1 MSIREE
7 LLQLRKERSERA
19 PFSTLLDFEEWA
31 DSVLPLLSF
40 HEPTERKFSQILT
53 QASVTYHMGSHEDAN
68 TNMNMAIGVLNQAIK
83 RAEIEE
89 NSNALPQIGFENL
102 LHPVIVESSLS
113 LYTSGHLRESVLNA
127 ITAVFDL
134 IRKRTGVDDD
144 GDRLIGQVMS
154 IGNPLLVLSELESE
168 SGQNDQK
175 GFMQIFKG
183 AYQGIRNPKAHTLN
197 HDLDEMKA
205 AQYLVFASMLARRV
219 EEANA

>member
-1 MSIREE
+1 MRRNLLHRSYRRTGNHSGCSVPRRSSASIHTKPLIWVQRLESGSDTLRRFWPFYHDCITRKKMSIREE

-19 PFSTLLDFEEWA
+19 PFSTLLDFEDWA

-40 HEPTERKFSQILT
+40 HEPTERELSQILT
-53 QASVTYHMGSHEDAN
+53 WAGMTYRMGSHEDTN

-83 RAEIEE
+83 RAEIEK
-89 NSNALPQIGFENL
+89 NSNALPQIGFESL

-144 GDRLIGQVMS
+144 GDRLIG
-154 IGNPLLVLSELESE
+154 
-168 SGQNDQK
+168 
-175 GFMQIFKG
+175 
-183 AYQGIRNPKAHTLN
+183 
-197 HDLDEMKA
+197 
-205 AQYLVFASMLARRV
+205 
-219 EEANA
+219 